1 MVINRELKPVKNII
15 SAIFSYLSALSVLL
29 LIDKNE
35 NILLLINMIVA
46 IEVHSSMN
54 VTLSNL
60 NIFIDVN
67 TRKQIPSKLAEVF
80 KMCGDFEFF
89 SDIYL
94 NCDRN

>member
-54 VTLSNL
+54 VALSNL

-67 TRKQIPSKLAEVF
+67 TRKQIPNKFAEVF

-89 SDIYL
+89 SDIYF
-94 NCDRN
+94 NYDRN